1 MTVNEQLVL
10 TNNYSSRNGTPI
22 QKLVL
27 HTMEGFTGP
36 NGAVDCA
43 TYFKGDVG
51 ASSHWCV
58 DTYHPNQAVCG
69 VYEQYSAWTQG
80 GGNPR
85 CLSWEQAG
93 YASYSR
99 DTWLN
104 KNGVLLTTVAAH
116 VREMCDKYQIP
127 IRSLSASEA
136 QDSWTKG
143 ICDHVDGGSSW
154 GGHHDCGSGYPMDKI
169 IEWAKSGSSSSSPPS
184 AGSTFVSSS
193 VAFRS
198 NDQPV
203 YACVWSDGK
212 VNVKFGDGGTW
223 IACDKNQSPARSGA
237 TITARPDDGLVV
249 VYTNG
254 SGDVCAYEQGPGA
267 RNDDWNWKSLKGDA
281 K

>member
-1 MTVNEQLVL
+1 MTVNEQLIL
-10 TNNYSSRNGTPI
+10 TSNYSSRNGTSI
-22 QKLVL
+22 LKLAL

-36 NGAVDCA
+36 NGAADCA
-43 TYFKGDVG
+43 RYFQGNVS

-58 DTYHPNQAVCG
+58 DNYHPNQVVCG
-69 VYEQYSAWTQG
+69 VYEQYSAWTQASA
-80 GGNPR
+80 NPK

-104 KNGVLLTTVAAH
+104 NNGVLLTTVAAH

-143 ICDHVDGGSSW
+143 VCDHVDFGSSG

-169 IEWAKSGSSSSSPPS
+169 IEWAKGGGSSAPS
-184 AGSTFVSSS
+184 VGSTFMSAS
-193 VAFRS
+193 VAFNTS
-198 NDQPV
+198 GQPV

-212 VNVKFGDGGTW
+212 INVKVGDGGTW
-223 IACDKNQSPARSGA
+223 HAVDDGQSPVRSGVDLVN
-237 TITARPDDGLVV
+237 RPDGGLIAVF
-249 VYTNG
+249 TNG
-254 SGDVCAYEQGPGA
+254 SGDVCAYEQGPGGGE
-267 RNDDWNWKSLKGDA
+267 WTWKNLKGDA